1 MKTILWRPS
10 PNYNERKAP
19 LDMIIIHY
27 TDMASAEEAL
37 ERLCDAS
44 SEVSAHY
51 LIGKNGQIYQMVKD
65 EMRAWHAG
73 VSSWEGESDINSRS
87 IGIELDNGGETQD
100 YPSFPTIQIET
111 LISLCHSLIAKHN
124 IPRARIIGHSDVA
137 PGRKKDPGP
146 QFPWNLLNAQ
156 GLGIG

>member
-1 MKTILWRPS
+1 MKTMLWRPS
-10 PNYNERKAP
+10 PNYNERKTP

-27 TDMASAEEAL
+27 TDMASAQDAL
-37 ERLCDAS
+37 ERMCDAA

-51 LIGKNGQIYQMVKD
+51 LIGKDGQIYQMVKD

-100 YPSFPTIQIET
+100 YPPFPGVQIET
-111 LISLCHSLIAKHN
+111 LIDLCHSLIAKHN
-124 IPRARIIGHSDVA
+124 ILPTRIIGHSDVA

-146 QFPWNLLNAQ
+146 QFPWDLLNKN